1 MNAAESNLKQEWRI
15 RAKRE
20 KGRAKWFSATPS
32 DVSLDTVLI
41 STYLITEIC
50 INNTAISD
58 VLARH
63 Q

>member
-1 MNAAESNLKQEWRI
+1 MKSKSRGRGNPEQ
-15 RAKRE
+15 RE

-50 INNTAISD
+50 INNTTISD
-58 VLARH
+58 LFAEH